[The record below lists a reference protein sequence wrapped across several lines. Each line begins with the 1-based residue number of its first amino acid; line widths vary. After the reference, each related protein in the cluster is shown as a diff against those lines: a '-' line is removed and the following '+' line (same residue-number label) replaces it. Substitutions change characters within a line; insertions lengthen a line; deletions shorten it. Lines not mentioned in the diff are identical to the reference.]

1 MPTNELVKCCQQAAL
16 WIKEQL
22 PPEWTPTVGII
33 LGSAMGS
40 VAERMDVCKTLKYGD
55 IPGFLVTTN
64 ASHAGK
70 MYFGVLG
77 GKKTCILSG
86 RFHHY
91 EGYSYQELS
100 IPVRVL
106 SLIGVKTLIVTNAA
120 GGVNADYRVGD
131 IMVISDHIKL
141 TGDSPMQGP
150 NAELFGPRFFDVSN
164 LYTPALRELAH
175 RAAASLNPP
184 VALKKGVYFFM
195 TGPQFETPA
204 EIRAI
209 RALGGDAVGM
219 STVTETLTAAHASMD
234 VLGFSLIT
242 NMAAGMLDQPLS
254 DEEVGVAAR
263 AASGTMGAL
272 IEKVLED
279 L

>member
-1 MPTNELVKCCQQAAL
+1 MSATENVKRCQQAAL
-16 WIKEQL
+16 WIKAQL
-22 PPEWTPTVGII
+22 PTEWIPTIGII

-40 VAERMDVCKTLKYGD
+40 VAERMDICKTLDYRD

-77 GKKTCILSG
+77 GKKTCIMSG

-91 EGYSYQELS
+91 EGYSYEELS

-120 GGVNADYRVGD
+120 GGVNESYRVGD

-141 TGDSPMQGP
+141 MGDSPMLGP
-150 NAELFGPRFFDVSN
+150 NAELFGSRFFDVSK
-164 LYTPALRELAH
+164 LYTPALRTLAH
-175 RAAASLNPP
+175 HAAASLNP
-184 VALKKGVYFFM
+184 AITLKEGVYFFM
-195 TGPQFETPA
+195 GGPQFETPA

-209 RALGGDAVGM
+209 RLLGGDAVGM

-263 AASGTMGAL
+263 AASGTMSAL
-272 IEKVLED
+272 IEKVLQN

>member
-1 MPTNELVKCCQQAAL
+1 MPTNEHVKRCRQAAL

-22 PPEWTPTVGII
+22 TPEWTPTVGII
-33 LGSAMGS
+33 LGSAMGAI
-40 VAERMDVCKTLKYGD
+40 AEGMDVRQTLSYGD

-91 EGYSYQELS
+91 EGYSYEELS

-141 TGDSPMQGP
+141 MGDSPMQGP
-150 NAELFGPRFFDVSN
+150 NAELFGPRFFDISN
-164 LYTPALRELAH
+164 LYTPSLRELAH
-175 RAAASLNPP
+175 RAAASINPP
-184 VALKKGVYFFM
+184 VVLKEGVYFFM

-209 RALGGDAVGM
+209 RVLGGDAVGM

-254 DEEVGVAAR
+254 DEEVGIAAR

>member
-1 MPTNELVKCCQQAAL
+1 MPTNEHVKRCRQAAL

-22 PPEWTPTVGII
+22 TPEWTPTVGII

-40 VAERMDVCKTLKYGD
+40 IAERMDVRHTLSYGD

-70 MYFGVLG
+70 MHFGVLG
-77 GKKTCILSG
+77 GKRTCILSG

-91 EGYSYQELS
+91 EGYSYEELS

-106 SLIGVKTLIVTNAA
+106 SLLGVKTLIVTNAA
-120 GGVNADYRVGD
+120 GGVNANYRVGD

-141 TGDSPMQGP
+141 MGDSPMQGP
-150 NAELFGPRFFDVSN
+150 NAELFGPRFFDVSS
-164 LYTPALRELAH
+164 LYTPSLRELAH
-175 RAAASLNPP
+175 NAAATFDPPISL
-184 VALKKGVYFFM
+184 KEGVYFFM

-209 RALGGDAVGM
+209 RVLGGDAVGM

-272 IEKVLED
+272 IEKILED